1 MSRRHWGSRSGCVL
15 PARNGH
21 RIAAV
26 VWTQPAKASLIT
38 LKVITA
44 RDGKNSEAFG
54 LNPRP

>member
-1 MSRRHWGSRSGCVL
+1 VL